1 MSAFSKFASKADSQL
16 PPTFQ
21 TSPKNP
27 LQICSV
33 YVPNG
38 FMNDDDSNQIPANPA
53 VPAFTPVKLRMR
65 HDGWTPAKQ
74 VEFIEALA
82 ACGCVDE
89 ACRRVG
95 RSRQSAYDL
104 YRRPEAGP
112 FRLAW
117 EAALEHAVKRMA
129 DAAFSRAIN
138 GVAIPIFYKGE
149 QVGERRRYDE
159 RLTMFMLRH
168 YDPIRFGKW
177 LDRQRHER
185 VEDGAARLLAM
196 RIGLLLDAAYDWLFR
211 KIDVRRAIRQQ
222 KREG

>member
-1 MSAFSKFASKADSQL
+1 MEH
-16 PPTFQ
+16 
-21 TSPKNP
+21 
-27 LQICSV
+27 
-33 YVPNG
+33 
-38 FMNDDDSNQIPANPA
+38 DDSNPVLPNPA
-53 VPAFTPVKLRMR
+53 ILAFAPVPVRVR

-104 YRRPEAGP
+104 YRRIEAGP

-117 EAALEHAVKRMA
+117 EAAVEHAVKRMA

-138 GVAIPIFYKGE
+138 GVAVPIFYKGE

-159 RLTMFMLRH
+159 RMTMFMLRY
-168 YDPIRFGKW
+168 YDPVRFGKW
-177 LDRQRHER
+177 LDRESFDR
-185 VEDGAARLLAM
+185 VEDGATRLLGM
-196 RIGLLLDAAYDWLFR
+196 RINVLLDAAYNWLFR
-211 KIDVRRAIRQQ
+211 MIDVRHAVRR
-222 KREG
+222 RRRDG